1 MILLDKYEYFA
12 IGHYLSSWPE
22 DFNYTEIIENL
33 KADNDFEY
41 WPVEQYEEIPAEYLA
56 YLITEMLQGLY
67 ELTKKV
73 AA

>member
-12 IGHYLSSWPE
+12 VGHYLSSWPE
-22 DFNYTEIIENL
+22 DFTYTEIIENL

-41 WPVEQYEEIPAEYLA
+41 WPVEQYEGIPPEDLA

-67 ELTKKV
+67 ELTKEG
-73 AA
+73 